1 MNSNEQNKNKINTEK
16 NKLSFNDKQNLIGNL
31 MKEKKVI
38 ALTKSNTMKE
48 EKKLVKN
55 KEDKKK
61 VEIQEN
67 KTLDNKTKNDKN
79 DDDGFEDLDDEIVK
93 DIIEQEKKEGE
104 DDNDDLDDPL
114 SISDL
119 SCNKIKI
126 NLWEIIPISS
136 SIKKSA
142 KSGLMK
148 NFVSTIV
155 YNGIK
160 TNDKFNPLTKKPII
174 IYDKL
179 QNQKEENI
187 LKKIQESFIYM
198 SYRTGLVNT
207 SFLPGGKNNYT
218 SDCGWGCMLRCC
230 QMMLSRGLIKMK
242 KHQFKV
248 SNSSNKKMDIMKVRK
263 EVIFLFYDKFIELT
277 NIVNN
282 EQIADIYKK
291 LLKKKYEVIE
301 IIPPY
306 SIYVLTLLGNCP
318 NVFTSDYKMISCFLK
333 INKILFNDYIRMI
346 YFKNAYIKLIKIF
359 KTFCKKIENGKEKEK
374 EIPKENII
382 EYKSD
387 KYVFDKGG
395 LIFISLRLGLHK
407 IEKNYLEMVP
417 KLFNNLHNNIGFVSG
432 KKKRAFYFIGMKGDK
447 LIFADPHFNQN
458 IEQDENNFP
467 TYTVNELFKAT
478 IKELSSELTV
488 GVAIFSK
495 EEFDQFF
502 LDLEWFKQICPNF
515 IKYD

>member
-1 MNSNEQNKNKINTEK
+1 MNSNEK
-16 NKLSFNDKQNLIGNL
+16 NKLSFNDKQNLVANL
-31 MKEKKVI
+31 MKEKNGK
-38 ALTKSNTMKE
+38 ALPRTNTQKEEKNLAQNKE
-48 EKKLVKN
+48 EKKVEKLEKN
-55 KEDKKK
+55 
-61 VEIQEN
+61 IFG
-67 KTLDNKTKNDKN
+67 DN
-79 DDDGFEDLDDEIVK
+79 GFEDLDDELVK
-93 DIIEQEKKEGE
+93 VIIEQEKREIEGE
-104 DDNDDLDDPL
+104 GDNDDFIDLDGPL

-119 SCNKIKI
+119 NCNKIKI
-126 NLWEIIPISS
+126 NLWDLIPISS
-136 SIKKSA
+136 SIKKST

-148 NFVSTIV
+148 NIVSTIV

-160 TNDKFNPLTKKPII
+160 GNDKFNPATKKPVI
-174 IYDKL
+174 IYDKI
-179 QNQKEENI
+179 QNKKEENI
-187 LKKIQESFIYM
+187 FKKIQESFIYM

-248 SNSSNKKMDIMKVRK
+248 SNPGNKKMDIMKVRK
-263 EVIFLFYDKFIELT
+263 ELIFLFYDKFIEIT
-277 NIVNN
+277 NIANN
-282 EQIADIYKK
+282 EQIFDMYRT
-291 LLKKKYEVIE
+291 LLKEKYEVVE

-306 SIYVLTLLGNCP
+306 SIYILTLLGNCP

-333 INKILFNDYIRMI
+333 INKTLFKDYIRMI
-346 YFKNAYIKLIKIF
+346 YFKNAFVKKIKIF
-359 KTFCKKIENGKEKEK
+359 QTFCKKIENEKNEK

-382 EYKSD
+382 EYNSD

-407 IEKNYLEMVP
+407 IESNYLEMVP

-432 KKKRAFYFIGMKGDK
+432 KKKRAFYFIGMKGEK

-467 TYTVNELFKAT
+467 TYTVKEIFKT
-478 IKELSSELTV
+478 TTKELSSELTV

-495 EEFDQFF
+495 EELDQFL

>member
-1 MNSNEQNKNKINTEK
+1 MNSNEK
-16 NKLSFNDKQNLIGNL
+16 NKLSFNDKQNLVANL
-31 MKEKKVI
+31 MKEKNGK
-38 ALTKSNTMKE
+38 ALPRTNTQKEEKNLTQNKE
-48 EKKLVKN
+48 EKKVEKLEKN
-55 KEDKKK
+55 
-61 VEIQEN
+61 IFG
-67 KTLDNKTKNDKN
+67 DN
-79 DDDGFEDLDDEIVK
+79 GFEDLDDELVK
-93 DIIEQEKKEGE
+93 VIIEQEKREIEGE
-104 DDNDDLDDPL
+104 GDNDDFIDLDGPL

-119 SCNKIKI
+119 NCNKIKI
-126 NLWEIIPISS
+126 NLWDLIPISS
-136 SIKKSA
+136 SIKKST

-148 NFVSTIV
+148 NIVSTIV

-160 TNDKFNPLTKKPII
+160 GNDKFNPATKKPVI
-174 IYDKL
+174 IYDKI
-179 QNQKEENI
+179 QNKKEEDI
-187 LKKIQESFIYM
+187 FKKIQESFIYM

-248 SNSSNKKMDIMKVRK
+248 SNPGNKKMDIMKVRK
-263 EVIFLFYDKFIELT
+263 ELIFLFYDKFIELT

-282 EQIADIYKK
+282 EQIADMYKK
-291 LLKKKYEVIE
+291 LLKQKHEVVE

-306 SIYVLTLLGNCP
+306 SIYILTLLGNCP

-333 INKILFNDYIRMI
+333 INKTLFKDYIRMI
-346 YFKNAYIKLIKIF
+346 YFKNALVKKNKLF
-359 KTFCKKIENGKEKEK
+359 QTFCKKIENEK

-382 EYKSD
+382 EYNSE

-407 IEKNYLEMVP
+407 IESNYLEMVP

-432 KKKRAFYFIGMKGDK
+432 KKKRAFYFIGMKGEK

-467 TYTVNELFKAT
+467 TYTVKEIFKT
-478 IKELSSELTV
+478 TTKELSSELTV

-495 EEFDQFF
+495 EELDQFL

>member
-1 MNSNEQNKNKINTEK
+1 MNSNGQNNNKIISEK
-16 NKLSFNDKQNLIGNL
+16 NKPSLNDKQKVTHNL
-31 MKEKKVI
+31 MKANTFSNGNVPKKGI
-38 ALTKSNTMKE
+38 KLTENIE
-48 EKKLVKN
+48 EKKK
-55 KEDKKK
+55 DQ
-61 VEIQEN
+61 IQEN
-67 KTLDNKTKNDKN
+67 KTLKENKINNDAFEDI
-79 DDDGFEDLDDEIVK
+79 DDDFVK
-93 DIIEQEKKEGE
+93 DIIEQEKKEEEG
-104 DDNDDLDDPL
+104 DDDDFIDLDRPL
-114 SISDL
+114 SYSDIDP
-119 SCNKIKI
+119 NKIKL

-136 SIKKSA
+136 SIKKTA

-148 NFVSTIV
+148 NIVSTIV

-160 TNDKFNPLTKKPII
+160 TNDKFNPATKKPII
-174 IYDKL
+174 LYDKL
-179 QNQKEENI
+179 QNNKEEDVF
-187 LKKIQESFIYM
+187 KKMQESFIYM

-230 QMMLSRGLIKMK
+230 QMMLSRGFIKMK

-248 SNSSNKKMDIMKVRK
+248 SNPGDKKMDIMKVRK
-263 EVIFLFYDKFIELT
+263 ELIFLFYDKFIELT
-277 NIVNN
+277 NIPHN
-282 EQIADIYKK
+282 EQIFEIYRQ
-291 LLKKKYEVIE
+291 LLKDKYDVTE
-301 IIPPY
+301 IIAPY
-306 SIYVLTLLGNCP
+306 SIYVLTLLGKCP

-333 INKILFNDYIRMI
+333 INKILFKDYIRMI
-346 YFKNAYIKLIKIF
+346 HFKNAYIKIIKIF
-359 KTFCKKIENGKEKEK
+359 QTFCKKIENEEKEK

-407 IEKNYLEMVP
+407 IEANYLEMVP

-432 KKKRAFYFIGMKGDK
+432 KKKRAFYFIGMKGEK

-458 IEQDENNFP
+458 LELDENNFP
-467 TYTVNELFKAT
+467 TYKVNELYKT
-478 IKELSSELTV
+478 TTKELSSELTV

-495 EEFDQFF
+495 EELDQFL
-502 LDLEWFKQICPNF
+502 LDLEWFKQICPYF

>member
-1 MNSNEQNKNKINTEK
+1 MNSNEK
-16 NKLSFNDKQNLIGNL
+16 NKLSFNDKQNLVANL
-31 MKEKKVI
+31 MKEKNGK
-38 ALTKSNTMKE
+38 ALPRTNTQKDEKNLTQNKE
-48 EKKLVKN
+48 EKKVEKLEKN
-55 KEDKKK
+55 
-61 VEIQEN
+61 IFG
-67 KTLDNKTKNDKN
+67 DN
-79 DDDGFEDLDDEIVK
+79 GFEDLDDELVK
-93 DIIEQEKKEGE
+93 VIIEQEKREIEGE
-104 DDNDDLDDPL
+104 GDNDDFIDLDGPL

-119 SCNKIKI
+119 NCNKIKI
-126 NLWEIIPISS
+126 NLWDLIPISS
-136 SIKKSA
+136 SIKKST

-148 NFVSTIV
+148 NIVSTIV

-160 TNDKFNPLTKKPII
+160 GNDKFNPATKKPVI
-174 IYDKL
+174 IYDKI
-179 QNQKEENI
+179 QNKKEEDI
-187 LKKIQESFIYM
+187 FKKIQESFIYM

-248 SNSSNKKMDIMKVRK
+248 SNPGNKKMDIMKVRK
-263 EVIFLFYDKFIELT
+263 ELIFLFYDKFIEIT
-277 NIVNN
+277 NIANN
-282 EQIADIYKK
+282 EQIFDMYRT
-291 LLKKKYEVIE
+291 LLKEKYEVVE

-306 SIYVLTLLGNCP
+306 SIYILTLLGNCP

-333 INKILFNDYIRMI
+333 INKTLFKDYIRMI
-346 YFKNAYIKLIKIF
+346 YFKNAFIKKIKVF
-359 KTFCKKIENGKEKEK
+359 QTFCKKIENEK

-382 EYKSD
+382 EYNSD

-407 IEKNYLEMVP
+407 IESNYLEMVP

-432 KKKRAFYFIGMKGDK
+432 KKKRAFYFIGMKGEK

-467 TYTVNELFKAT
+467 TYTVKEIFKT
-478 IKELSSELTV
+478 TTKELSSELTV

-495 EEFDQFF
+495 EELDQFL

>member
-1 MNSNEQNKNKINTEK
+1 MNSNEK
-16 NKLSFNDKQNLIGNL
+16 NKLSFNDKQNLVANL
-31 MKEKKVI
+31 MKEKNGK
-38 ALTKSNTMKE
+38 ALPRTNTQKEEKNLTQNKE
-48 EKKLVKN
+48 EKKVEKLEKN
-55 KEDKKK
+55 
-61 VEIQEN
+61 IFG
-67 KTLDNKTKNDKN
+67 DN
-79 DDDGFEDLDDEIVK
+79 GFEDLDDELVK
-93 DIIEQEKKEGE
+93 VIIEQEKREIEGE
-104 DDNDDLDDPL
+104 GDNDDFIDLDGPL

-119 SCNKIKI
+119 NCNKIKI
-126 NLWEIIPISS
+126 NLWDLIPISS
-136 SIKKSA
+136 SIKKST

-148 NFVSTIV
+148 NIVSTIV

-160 TNDKFNPLTKKPII
+160 GNDKFNPATKKPVI
-174 IYDKL
+174 IYDKI
-179 QNQKEENI
+179 QNKKEENI
-187 LKKIQESFIYM
+187 FKKIQESFIYM

-248 SNSSNKKMDIMKVRK
+248 SNPGNKKMDIMKVRK
-263 EVIFLFYDKFIELT
+263 ELIFLFYDKFIEIT
-277 NIVNN
+277 NIANN
-282 EQIADIYKK
+282 EQIFDMYRT
-291 LLKKKYEVIE
+291 LLKEKYEVVE

-306 SIYVLTLLGNCP
+306 SIYILTLLGNCP

-333 INKILFNDYIRMI
+333 INKTLFKDYIRMI
-346 YFKNAYIKLIKIF
+346 YFKNAFIKKIKVF
-359 KTFCKKIENGKEKEK
+359 QTFCKKIENEK

-382 EYKSD
+382 EYNSD

-407 IEKNYLEMVP
+407 IESNYLEMVP

-432 KKKRAFYFIGMKGDK
+432 KKKRAFYFIGMKGEK

-467 TYTVNELFKAT
+467 TYTVKEIFKT
-478 IKELSSELTV
+478 TTKELSSELTV

-495 EEFDQFF
+495 EELDQFL

>member
-1 MNSNEQNKNKINTEK
+1 M
-16 NKLSFNDKQNLIGNL
+16 L
-31 MKEKKVI
+31 
-38 ALTKSNTMKE
+38 
-48 EKKLVKN
+48 
-55 KEDKKK
+55 
-61 VEIQEN
+61 
-67 KTLDNKTKNDKN
+67 
-79 DDDGFEDLDDEIVK
+79 K

-104 DDNDDLDDPL
+104 GEDDDFIDLDGPL
-114 SISDL
+114 SNSDL
-119 SCNKIKI
+119 NCNRIKI
-126 NLWEIIPISS
+126 NLWEIIPVSS

-160 TNDKFNPLTKKPII
+160 TNDKFNPATKKPII

-179 QNQKEENI
+179 QNQKGESI
-187 LKKIQESFIYM
+187 LKKIQESFIYI

-248 SNSSNKKMDIMKVRK
+248 SNPSDKKMDIMKVRK
-263 EVIFLFYDKFIELT
+263 ELIFLFYDKFIELT
-277 NIVNN
+277 NIINN

-467 TYTVNELFKAT
+467 TYTVNELFKTT

-495 EEFDQFF
+495 EELDQFL

>member
-1 MNSNEQNKNKINTEK
+1 MNSNEK
-16 NKLSFNDKQNLIGNL
+16 NKLSFNDKQNLVANL
-31 MKEKKVI
+31 MKEKNGK
-38 ALTKSNTMKE
+38 ALPRTNTQKEEKNLTQNKE
-48 EKKLVKN
+48 EKKVEKLEKN
-55 KEDKKK
+55 
-61 VEIQEN
+61 IFG
-67 KTLDNKTKNDKN
+67 DN
-79 DDDGFEDLDDEIVK
+79 GFEDLDDELVK
-93 DIIEQEKKEGE
+93 VIIEQEKREIEGE
-104 DDNDDLDDPL
+104 GDNDDFIDLDGPL

-119 SCNKIKI
+119 NCNKIKI
-126 NLWEIIPISS
+126 NLWDLIPISS
-136 SIKKSA
+136 SIKKST

-148 NFVSTIV
+148 NIVSTIV

-160 TNDKFNPLTKKPII
+160 GNDKFNPATKKPVI
-174 IYDKL
+174 IYDKI
-179 QNQKEENI
+179 QNKKEENI
-187 LKKIQESFIYM
+187 FKKIQESFIYM

-248 SNSSNKKMDIMKVRK
+248 SNPGNKKMDIMKVRK
-263 EVIFLFYDKFIELT
+263 ELIFLFYDKFIEIT
-277 NIVNN
+277 NIANN
-282 EQIADIYKK
+282 EQIFDMYRT
-291 LLKKKYEVIE
+291 LLKEKYEVVE

-306 SIYVLTLLGNCP
+306 SIYILTLLGNCP

-333 INKILFNDYIRMI
+333 INKTLFKDYIRMI
-346 YFKNAYIKLIKIF
+346 YFKNAFIKKIKVF
-359 KTFCKKIENGKEKEK
+359 QTFCKKIENEK

-382 EYKSD
+382 EYNSE

-407 IEKNYLEMVP
+407 IESNYLEMVP

-432 KKKRAFYFIGMKGDK
+432 KKKRAFYFIGMKGEK

-467 TYTVNELFKAT
+467 TYTVKEIFKT
-478 IKELSSELTV
+478 TTKELSSELTV

-495 EEFDQFF
+495 EELDQFL